1 MSGAVRAL
9 LLAGTAIL
17 VAPLA
22 STDDLR
28 WINNPKQWHQQTART
43 VDHRFSTLA
52 ELRSFAREA
61 KQAGVSTLML
71 VGVNKISACPGA
83 WYGGL
88 QLCNHINGS
97 FPAADGTLAEWKEML
112 DEIKPMRLGWWW
124 NPAYWSVQGKVWA
137 QAAQNP
143 GSDVGSWFS
152 WHANESDGCYGACP
166 CTQTPFGCAQGSWGS
181 EGAFQGVD
189 SALASFG
196 SDEYAHYLVESLA
209 DSWTRNLGID
219 HFCTD
224 CSGDY
229 GPVPKK
235 GCPTGMRRVRGD
247 ALAAFAGI
255 VGRVRAKQPQTVWS
269 GEYYSSWA
277 EVIHADADVGG
288 QGFAGYHEA
297 MQAAVANG
305 DASGLE
311 DVASTSGADAATMLC
326 YLHPHYDGRQPGA
339 CPTMYFRDATRT
351 LTDTGQHRL
360 WVALE
365 AGAGI
370 VPQHDAVLDDYW
382 SPPNDPT
389 DGTRSPLWAF
399 TRYRALNRL
408 ALRTKLPV
416 TGNAGAL
423 AYLKHDALGPYGD
436 AALLLYNPG
445 ASGAVTVDLSML
457 PSALLR
463 AGVVPLDLFVADG
476 AAAIGDDGDKAGAS
490 LPPLAASWT
499 VQMPARSARAF
510 SGFSLGVFAPR
521 KGKRGICTAD
531 DAYSAHAN
539 ATTLQGCFLE
549 CADDPRCRNVLVIG
563 EAPTWME
570 RPAQVHCKLLG
581 AIADPATACK
591 GGNATLVSALPGA
604 RSCAQDWQDAGAVPT
619 PAPGAPPV
627 APGPPSDKCL
637 H

>member
-1 MSGAVRAL
+1 MKRVL
-9 LLAGTAIL
+9 LLAATAIV
-17 VAPLA
+17 VA
-22 STDDLR
+22 SSNDVSNDDLR
-28 WINNPKQWHQQTART
+28 WVNNPKQWHQQTART

-52 ELRSFAREA
+52 ELRSFARGA

-71 VGVNKISACPGA
+71 VGVNRIGACPGS

-88 QLCNHINGS
+88 QLCDHINGS
-97 FPAADGTLAEWKEML
+97 FPAADGTLAEWREML

-124 NPAYWSVQGKVWA
+124 NPAYWSVQGTAWA
-137 QAAQNP
+137 QAAASP

-152 WHANESDGCYGACP
+152 WHTNKSDGCYGYCP

-196 SDEYAHYLVESLA
+196 SEEYAQYLAGALA
-209 DSWTRNLGID
+209 DSWARNLGID

-229 GPVPKK
+229 SAVAKK
-235 GCPTGMRRVRGD
+235 GCPTGMRGVRGD
-247 ALAAFAGI
+247 ALGTFAGI
-255 VGRVRAKQPQTVWS
+255 VGRVRDKQPQTVWS

-277 EVIHADADVGG
+277 EVMHADADVGG
-288 QGFAGYHEA
+288 QGFPGFHDKT
-297 MQAAVANG
+297 QAAVANG

-311 DVASTSGADAATMLC
+311 EVASTSGADAATVLC

-339 CPTMYFRDATRT
+339 CPTMYFRDATTT
-351 LTDTGQHRL
+351 LTDVGQHRL

-370 VPQHDAVLDDYW
+370 VPQHDAVQGDYW
-382 SPPNDPT
+382 SPPNDPS
-389 DGTRSPLWAF
+389 DGTHSPLWAF

-408 ALRTKLPV
+408 ALRTNLPV
-416 TGNAGAL
+416 TGSAGAL
-423 AYLKHDALGPYGD
+423 AYLKHDAMGPYGD

-445 ASGAVTVDLSML
+445 ASGAVTVDLSTL
-457 PSALLR
+457 PPALLS
-463 AGVVPLDLFVADG
+463 AGVVPRDLFAADG
-476 AAAIGDDGDKAGAS
+476 AAPIGGNDGDEAGAR

-521 KGKRGICTAD
+521 KGKKSTCKAD
-531 DAYSAHAN
+531 DTYSARAS

-549 CADDPRCRNVLVIG
+549 CAADTRCSNVLVVG

-570 RPAQVHCKLLG
+570 RPAPVQCG
-581 AIADPATACK
+581 P
-591 GGNATLVSALPGA
+591 LVLEI
-604 RSCAQDWQDAGAVPT
+604 RS
-619 PAPGAPPV
+619 
-627 APGPPSDKCL
+627 
-637 H
+637 